1 MVEESL
7 KGLKALPLKF
17 PRKCHNCGQEYAS
30 EEDFLEKTQSI
41 RAGRSSLK
49 ESEDDDGQVIVEVYR
64 NCVCGST
71 MMDEFHSRRDMS
83 PQGIKRREEYD
94 RLLAAGKTHEEI
106 IQLFRSNGNAV

>member
-30 EEDFLEKTQSI
+30 ETDFLEKTQGI

-64 NCVCGST
+64 NCLCGST
-71 MMDEFHSRRDMS
+71 MMDEFQSRRDMS

-94 RLLAAGKTHEEI
+94 RLLASGKTHEEI
-106 IQLFRSNGNAV
+106 IRWFRSSGNAV

>member
-7 KGLKALPLKF
+7 KGLKALPLQF
-17 PRKCHNCGQEYAS
+17 PRKCNNCGREYSS
-30 EEDFLEKTQSI
+30 EIDFLEQTKQLRT
-41 RAGRSSLK
+41 GRSSLK

-71 MMDEFHSRRDMS
+71 MMDEFHSRRDTS
-83 PQGIKRREEYD
+83 PAGTKRRQEYD
-94 RLLAAGKTHEEI
+94 RLKAAGNTHEEI